1 MPAEIQVPATKT
13 QAPDGPLSSGQVGP
27 TLLMAAVAMIGGVL
41 SFYRKWKEGKVRAF
55 NITEF
60 IGEVVVSG
68 VCGVVGYWF
77 LKGFDVNPYLT
88 AAGVAV
94 IGHMGTRA
102 IFITEQALE
111 KLLDRKASGG

>member
-1 MPAEIQVPATKT
+1 VPAEIRQDPTLT
-13 QAPDGPLSSGQVGP
+13 GREGPLSSDQAVP
-27 TLLMAAVAMIGGVL
+27 TLIMAAVAMIGGAL

-60 IGEVVVSG
+60 VGEIVVSG
-68 VCGVVGYWF
+68 VCGVVGYWV

-88 AAGVAV
+88 AAGVAI

-102 IFITEQALE
+102 IFIAEQFIE
-111 KLLDRKASGG
+111 KVVDRKATG